1 MLSQHKTEIQH
12 PIWQWKLA
20 AMRAVMFTASIAFTI
35 AVFLQVVTRYVFNYS
50 IFGIE
55 EFAAYTGIVMYF
67 IGAAYAT
74 HERSHI
80 SASVVE
86 SLIGA
91 GRVTAALHALTR
103 LAAIVL
109 SGYIAWATWGLF
121 DFTTQMG
128 TKSVELRLP
137 MVWVYGTMV
146 VGLVLMTGYFVLEFY
161 DSVITLLR
169 GQREEGGHGR

>member
-1 MLSQHKTEIQH
+1 MLLQHKTEIQH
-12 PIWQWKLA
+12 PVWQWKFA
-20 AMRAVMFTASIAFTI
+20 AMRLVMFTTSIAFTF

-55 EFAAYTGIVMYF
+55 EFASYTGIVMYF

-80 SASVVE
+80 SASVVD

-91 GRVTAALHALTR
+91 GRVTGTIHAITR
-103 LAAIVL
+103 LVAIVL
-109 SGYIAWATWGLF
+109 SGYVAWATWGLF
-121 DFTTQMG
+121 EFTAQMG

-146 VGLVLMTGYFVLEFY
+146 VGLVLMTGYFILDFY

-169 GQREEGGHGR
+169 GRREEGGHDR

>member
-80 SASVVE
+80 SASVVD

-91 GRVTAALHALTR
+91 GRVTAAVHALTR

-169 GQREEGGHGR
+169 GQREEGGNGR